1 MSKGSEL
8 GTRFGVAMALI
19 AGAGF
24 ALYWGGTI
32 FWLVVVVAG
41 LLMMSEWGELAG
53 AERKQIRLAQY
64 ALSVPL
70 AAMCPWTEAPPFLS
84 LGLIGAALFFTGAVT
99 RNPKLALGTI
109 YVGLPVLAL
118 IVLRDQPQGLL
129 LTFWAM
135 GLVWAADSAAYF
147 AGRAIGGPKLAV
159 SISPKKTWS
168 GFLGGVI
175 GATAGAFGLVWL
187 FALPVQLAYVT
198 PLLAILSVLGDLYES
213 NLKRQAGV
221 KDSGKVLPGHG
232 GLLDRL
238 DGLVFV
244 APPAALLVLALTG

>member
-1 MSKGSEL
+1 MSKTSDL
-8 GTRFGVAMALI
+8 GTRFGVAMVLI
-19 AGAGF
+19 AGAAF
-24 ALYWGGTI
+24 ALYWGGTV
-32 FWLVVVVAG
+32 FWLVLVVAA

-53 AERKQIRLAQY
+53 ADLKEIRRSQY

-70 AAMCPWTEAPPFLS
+70 AAMCPFALASSPLE
-84 LGLIGAALFFTGAVT
+84 LGLIGAAFFFVGAT
-99 RNPKLALGTI
+99 TKSFRLALGVAYI
-109 YVGLPVLAL
+109 GLPVLAL

-129 LTFWAM
+129 VTFWAM

-147 AGRAIGGPKLAV
+147 AGRAIGGPKLAPA
-159 SISPKKTWS
+159 ISPKKTWS
-168 GFLGGVI
+168 GFLGGMI
-175 GATAGAFGLVWL
+175 GATVGAFGLVWL
-187 FALPVQLAYVT
+187 FNLPVQLAYVT

-244 APPAALLVLALTG
+244 APPAALLVLALT

>member
-19 AGAGF
+19 AGAAF

-32 FWLVVVVAG
+32 FWLVLVVAG

-53 AERKQIRLAQY
+53 AELKQLRLAQY

-70 AAMCPWTEAPPFLS
+70 AAMCPWTGATPFLE
-84 LGLIGAALFFTGAVT
+84 LGLIGAAFFFTGAAT
-99 RNPKLALGTI
+99 KSLRLALGTI

-129 LTFWAM
+129 VTFWAM

-147 AGRAIGGPKLAV
+147 AGRAIGGPKLAPA
-159 SISPKKTWS
+159 ISPKKTWS
-168 GFLGGVI
+168 GFSGGLL
-175 GATAGAFGLVWL
+175 GATLGAFALVWL
-187 FALPVQLAYVT
+187 FGLPVQLAYVT

-244 APPAALLVLALTG
+244 APPAALLVLALT

>member
-1 MSKGSEL
+1 VSKNSEL
-8 GTRFGVAMALI
+8 GTRLGVAMALI
-19 AGAGF
+19 AGAAF
-24 ALYWGGTI
+24 TLWWGGI
-32 FWLVVVVAG
+32 VFWLVLIVVG

-53 AERKQIRLAQY
+53 AEVRQIRLAQY
-64 ALSVPL
+64 ALSVAL
-70 AAMCPWTEAPPFLS
+70 AAMCPLTGASYFLS
-84 LGLIGAALFFTGAVT
+84 LGLIGAALFFTGGVT
-99 RNPKLALGTI
+99 RNSKLALGTVYI
-109 YVGLPVLAL
+109 GLPVLSL

-129 LTFWAM
+129 VTFWAM

-147 AGRAIGGPKLAV
+147 AGRAIGGPKLAPA
-159 SISPKKTWS
+159 ISPKKTWS
-168 GFLGGVI
+168 GCVGGLA
-175 GATAGAFGLVWL
+175 GATLGAFALVWL
-187 FALPVQLAYVT
+187 FGLPIQLAYVT

-244 APPAALLVLALTG
+244 APPAALLVLALT

>member
-1 MSKGSEL
+1 MSKGSDL

-24 ALYWGGTI
+24 ALYWGGAV
-32 FWLVVVVAG
+32 FWLVLVVAA

-53 AERKQIRLAQY
+53 ADLKRIRTSQY

-70 AAMCPWTEAPPFLS
+70 AAMCPFALAPPGLE
-84 LGLIGAALFFTGAVT
+84 LGLIGAAFFFLGAST
-99 RNPKLALGTI
+99 RSFRLALGAVYI
-109 YVGLPVLAL
+109 GLPVLAL

-129 LTFWAM
+129 VTFWAM

-147 AGRAIGGPKLAV
+147 AGRAIGGPKLAPA
-159 SISPKKTWS
+159 ISPKKTWS
-168 GFLGGVI
+168 GFVGGLA
-175 GATAGAFGLVWL
+175 GATLGAFGLVWL

-244 APPAALLVLALTG
+244 APPAALLVLALT

>member
-1 MSKGSEL
+1 MSKTSDL

-19 AGAGF
+19 AGAAF

-32 FWLVVVVAG
+32 FWLVLVVAG
-41 LLMMSEWGELAG
+41 LLMMSEWGELAA
-53 AERKQIRLAQY
+53 AELRQIRLAQY

-84 LGLIGAALFFTGAVT
+84 LGLIGAALFFTGAAT
-99 RNPKLALGTI
+99 RSFRLALGTI
-109 YVGLPVLAL
+109 YIGLPVLAL

-129 LTFWAM
+129 VTFWAM

-147 AGRAIGGPKLAV
+147 AGRAIGGPRLAPT
-159 SISPKKTWS
+159 ISPKKTWS
-168 GFLGGVI
+168 GFFGGLL
-175 GATAGAFGLVWL
+175 GATLGAFGLVWL
-187 FALPVQLAYVT
+187 FGLPVQLAYVT

-244 APPAALLVLALTG
+244 APPAALLVLALT

>member
-1 MSKGSEL
+1 MSKRSDL

-19 AGAGF
+19 AGAAF
-24 ALYWGGTI
+24 ALYWGGTV

-53 AERKQIRLAQY
+53 AELKQVRLAQY

-70 AAMCPWTEAPPFLS
+70 AAMCPWTEASPFLS

-99 RNPKLALGTI
+99 RDARLALGTL

-135 GLVWAADSAAYF
+135 ALVWAADSAAYF
-147 AGRAIGGPKLAV
+147 TGRAIGGPKLAPQ
-159 SISPKKTWS
+159 ISPNKTWS
-168 GFLGGVI
+168 GFVGGLA
-175 GATAGAFGLVWL
+175 GATIGAFGLVWL
-187 FALPVQLAYVT
+187 FALPIQLAYVT
-198 PLLAILSVLGDLYES
+198 PLLAILSVIGDLYES

-244 APPAALLVLALTG
+244 APPAALLVLALT

>member
-1 MSKGSEL
+1 MRKTSDL

-19 AGAGF
+19 AGAAF
-24 ALYWGGTI
+24 ALYWGGAI

-53 AERKQIRLAQY
+53 ADLRQIRTSQY

-70 AAMCPWTEAPPFLS
+70 AAMCPFALAPPALE
-84 LGLIGAALFFTGAVT
+84 LGLIGAAFFFVGAST
-99 RNPKLALGTI
+99 KSFRLALGTL

-129 LTFWAM
+129 VTFWAM

-147 AGRAIGGPKLAV
+147 AGRAIGGPKLAPA
-159 SISPKKTWS
+159 ISPKKTWS
-168 GFLGGVI
+168 GFFGGLL
-175 GATAGAFGLVWL
+175 GATVGAFGLVWL
-187 FALPVQLAYVT
+187 FGLPIQLAYAT

-244 APPAALLVLALTG
+244 APAAALLVLALT

>member
-1 MSKGSEL
+1 MSKNSDL
-8 GTRFGVAMALI
+8 GTRVAVALALI

-24 ALYWGGTI
+24 ALWWGGI
-32 FWLVVVVAG
+32 VFWLVLVVAA

-53 AERKQIRLAQY
+53 ADLKQIRHAQY
-64 ALSVPL
+64 SLSVPL
-70 AAMCPWTEAPPFLS
+70 AAMCPIALAPYPLE
-84 LGLIGAALFFTGAVT
+84 LGLIGGALFFTGAT
-99 RNPKLALGTI
+99 IRNPKLALGI
-109 YVGLPVLAL
+109 AYIALPVLAL

-129 LTFWAM
+129 VTFWAM

-147 AGRAIGGPKLAV
+147 AGRAIGGPKLAPA
-159 SISPKKTWS
+159 ISPKKTWS
-168 GFLGGVI
+168 GFVGGLL
-175 GATAGAFGLVWL
+175 GATLGAFCLVWW

-244 APPAALLVLALTG
+244 APPAALLVLALT